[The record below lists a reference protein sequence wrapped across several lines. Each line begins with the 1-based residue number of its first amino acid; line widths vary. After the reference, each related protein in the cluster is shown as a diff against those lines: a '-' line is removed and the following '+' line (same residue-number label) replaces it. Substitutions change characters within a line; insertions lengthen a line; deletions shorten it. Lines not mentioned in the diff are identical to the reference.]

1 MEGMTRRDMTVPEA
15 YYELGFYVCE
25 RAVKDYKL
33 AIMRGNK
40 WEIEKLERFFRS
52 EWCYFLTDGKVD
64 GEQII
69 TEVRKWTS
77 KESLK
82 ATAHS

>member
-1 MEGMTRRDMTVPEA
+1 MEGMTRRDMTVQEA

-25 RAVKDYKL
+25 RAVRDYKL
-33 AIMRGNK
+33 ALMRGNGS
-40 WEIEKLERFFRS
+40 EIKKLGRFFRS
-52 EWCYFLTDGKVD
+52 EWCYFLSDGKVD

-82 ATAHS
+82 ATARS

>member
-15 YYELGFYVCE
+15 YYELGFYVVE

-33 AIMRGNK
+33 ALAHGNK
-40 WEIEKLERFFRS
+40 STIMTLEKFFRS
-52 EWCYFLTDGKVD
+52 EWCYFLSDGKVD

-69 TEVRKWTS
+69 TEVRRWMS
-77 KESLK
+77 KQNLK
-82 ATAHS
+82 ATARS

>member
-33 AIMRGNK
+33 ALLRGNGS
-40 WEIEKLERFFRS
+40 EIKKLERFFRS
-52 EWCYFLTDGKVD
+52 DWCYFLSDGKVD

-69 TEVRKWTS
+69 TEVRRWTS
-77 KESLK
+77 KQGLK
-82 ATAHS
+82 ATARS